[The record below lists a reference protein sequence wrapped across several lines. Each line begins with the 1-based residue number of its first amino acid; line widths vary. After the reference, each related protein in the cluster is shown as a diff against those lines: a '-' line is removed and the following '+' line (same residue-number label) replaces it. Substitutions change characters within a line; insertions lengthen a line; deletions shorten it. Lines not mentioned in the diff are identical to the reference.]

1 MLRHIVM
8 IKLINAETK
17 AAESLKLKEML
28 ENLKAEIPALLT
40 MEVGV
45 NINTRPTAFD
55 LVLKAD
61 FENEIGLNAYRVHP
75 AHKEVL
81 EYMKNIVDKT
91 AVVDY
96 TR

>member
-8 IKLINAETK
+8 IKFINAETK

-28 ENLKAEIPALLT
+28 ENLKAEIPSLLT

-45 NINTRPTAFD
+45 NINTRATAFD
-55 LVLKAD
+55 LVQKAD
-61 FENEIGLNAYRVHP
+61 FENEIGLNAYRVHS

>member
-45 NINTRPTAFD
+45 NINTRATAFD

-61 FENEIGLNAYRVHP
+61 FENEIGLNAYRMHP